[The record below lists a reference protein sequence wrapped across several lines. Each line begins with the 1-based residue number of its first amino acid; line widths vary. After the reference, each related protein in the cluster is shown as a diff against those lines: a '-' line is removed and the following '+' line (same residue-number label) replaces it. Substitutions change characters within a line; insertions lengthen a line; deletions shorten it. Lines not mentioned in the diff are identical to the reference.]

1 MTVAEKIEKKRE
13 EILEAL
19 KRCLLTNVYSQIS
32 FNDVAASASMS
43 KGGVRHYFPT
53 KEGLFIALIEN
64 FFTQIAREQVNL
76 LKVATQSQDRAL
88 LSTMFNIEKF
98 LLNQHNVIILMNI
111 IIYSFEDAKIM
122 EIVRKFLRDHLDTY
136 ESIIRD
142 YGGNATSTNDTRQLA
157 RSIQV
162 LLLTSGLFQTIDPI
176 DYDTQGLLK
185 TLFKLFGIEHP
196 AAR

>member
-1 MTVAEKIEKKRE
+1 M
-13 EILEAL
+13 
-19 KRCLLTNVYSQIS
+19 Y
-32 FNDVAASASMS
+32 
-43 KGGVRHYFPT
+43 
-53 KEGLFIALIEN
+53 
-64 FFTQIAREQVNL
+64 
-76 LKVATQSQDRAL
+76 
-88 LSTMFNIEKF
+88 NIEKF

-111 IIYSFEDAKIM
+111 IIYSFEDTKIM

-142 YGGNATSTNDTRQLA
+142 YAGNTSVKNDTRQLA

-196 AAR
+196 AAE

>member
-1 MTVAEKIEKKRE
+1 MTVSEKIEKKKA

-19 KRCLLTNVYSQIS
+19 KQCLLTNVYSQIS
-32 FNDVAASASMS
+32 FNDVAAAAQLS

-64 FFTQIAREQVNL
+64 FFTQIVKEQVNL

-88 LSTMFNIEKF
+88 LSTMYNIEKF
-98 LLNQHNVIILMNI
+98 LLNKHNVIILMNI

-122 EIVRKFLRDHLDTY
+122 EIVRKFLREHLDTY
-136 ESIIRD
+136 EAIILE
-142 YGGNATSTNDTRQLA
+142 YGGAGTSTNDTRQLA

-185 TLFKLFGIEHP
+185 TLFKLFGLGDK
-196 AAR
+196 